1 MFQLWLIT
9 LKMFFNTYKFILA
22 SGSPRRQELLKDLG
36 LDFTISIKEVEEIY
50 PESLKEHHITDY
62 LSDLKSKPFENTIG
76 ENEIVI
82 TSDTIV
88 WVNNQALGKP
98 NSYEDAVHMLNMLS
112 NSKHK
117 VITSVCL
124 TGRGFKKIFHD
135 VVTVY
140 FKQLSKQEIEY
151 YITTFKPFDK
161 AGSYGIQEW
170 IGKIGITKIEGSYFT
185 VMGLPVHKL
194 YKELQNL

>member
-1 MFQLWLIT
+1 MLYS
-9 LKMFFNTYKFILA
+9 TYKFILA

-36 LDFTISIKEVEEIY
+36 LDFTIGIKEVEETY
-50 PESLKEHHITDY
+50 PETLKEHQITDY
-62 LSDLKSKPFENTIG
+62 LSDLKSKPFENSIDK
-76 ENEIVI
+76 NEIVI

-98 NSYEDAVHMLNMLS
+98 NSYADAVQMLNMLS
-112 NSKHK
+112 NTKHK

-124 TGRGFKKIFHD
+124 TGKDFKKIFHD
-135 VVTVY
+135 TVTVY
-140 FKQLSKQEIEY
+140 FKKLSKEEIEY
-151 YITTFKPFDK
+151 YVTTFKPFDK

>member
-1 MFQLWLIT
+1 MWFSS
-9 LKMFFNTYKFILA
+9 YKFILA
-22 SGSPRRQELLKDLG
+22 SSSPRRQQLLKDLG
-36 LDFTISIKEVEEIY
+36 LDFTLEIKEVEEVY
-50 PESLKEHHITDY
+50 PDALKGHQITDY
-62 LSDLKSKPFENTIG
+62 LSDLKSKPFENTLRK
-76 ENEIVI
+76 NEIVI

-88 WVNNQALGKP
+88 WVNDQALGKP
-98 NSYEDAVHMLNMLS
+98 KSYEDAIDMLCMLS
-112 NSKHK
+112 GTSHK

-124 TGRGFKKIFHD
+124 TGSDFKKIFHD
-135 VVTVY
+135 TVTVY
-140 FKQLSKQEIEY
+140 FKKLSKQEMEY
-151 YITTFKPFDK
+151 YVTTFKPFDK